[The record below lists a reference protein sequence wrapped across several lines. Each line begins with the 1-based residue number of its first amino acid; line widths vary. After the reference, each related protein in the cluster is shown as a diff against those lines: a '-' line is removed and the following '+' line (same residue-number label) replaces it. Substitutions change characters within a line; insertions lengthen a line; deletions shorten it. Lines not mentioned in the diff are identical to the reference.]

1 VSSLQPRTQPPQQRP
16 PRSIAL
22 ANGGV
27 ALLIL
32 VVVAAFGVAVSQS
45 APPPIAAFA
54 PDVQQHAH
62 QKSLTGQ
69 QGAGAL
75 GASTPT
81 GVPASPTPTAAGAT
95 HTPRPTPTQNALAGR
110 PVSLRCYGS
119 SPPHQTEDPQS
130 PPCKQSFDGD
140 NGGATGPGVSRD
152 TIRVAWPQLSDGFP
166 PPDNTTVVQ
175 DLATYVNAHF
185 QFYGRK
191 IQLVPLA
198 VTGGSLGKATA
209 QQQIADADKAASMG
223 VFASIGYAPEG
234 GTAYYYDNELARR
247 GVVSVNSAPL
257 LQTEAQLAA
266 TQYTWSTVP
275 GYDRVEANLGNLY
288 CHQLKGAQPAYAGP
302 PTPPAQSW
310 GPRKVAVYYETTTN
324 NIAID
329 AQPLV
334 DTLSACG
341 VQVTAQALTDS
352 SSATTAAVNDMQQH
366 GVTTVAC
373 LCAPG
378 QLGNLMKSATNQ
390 AFFPEWLVTNEQF
403 LTQDVS
409 SEASYPNEHQG
420 HIIGIDF
427 NNEVLDP
434 QNEFWYRAV
443 REVDPSFAY
452 QQTSQDQYGY
462 YRYEELLLL
471 ADGIQQAG
479 PRLTAESFQQGLYA
493 TRFGNDGHGAA
504 PYYQA
509 AVSFGPGKHSFYDD
523 AAAVWYSA
531 GAQSY
536 TTNQGNTGSY
546 CYSRGGQRSADWSQ
560 PPPPAFYDTSAAC
573 RGG

>member
-1 VSSLQPRTQPPQQRP
+1 VNLPQQQRP
-16 PRSIAL
+16 PRSIAI

-32 VVVAAFGVAVSQS
+32 VVVAAFGVAVSRS

-54 PDVQQHAH
+54 PEVQQHAH
-62 QKSLTGQ
+62 QKSLQGQ
-69 QGAGAL
+69 QNAGAL

-81 GVPASPTPTAAGAT
+81 GVPTSPAPTAAGT
-95 HTPRPTPTQNALAGR
+95 TPTPRPTPTQNLLAGR
-110 PVSLRCYGS
+110 PASVRCYGS
-119 SPPHQTEDPQS
+119 PPRQIEDPQS

-140 NGGATGPGVSRD
+140 NGGATAPGVSRD
-152 TIRVAWPQLSDGFP
+152 TIRIAWPHLDKGFP
-166 PPDNTTVVQ
+166 PPDDDRVVQ
-175 DLATYVNAHF
+175 DLTNYMNAHF

-191 IQLVPLA
+191 IAVVPVT
-198 VTGGSLGKATA
+198 VTGGAFGTA
-209 QQQIADADKAASMG
+209 SAQEQVADADAVAGSG
-223 VFASIGYAPEG
+223 AFASIGYAPEG

-247 GVVSVNSAPL
+247 GVVSINSAPL

-288 CHQLKGAQPAYAGP
+288 CRQLKGGRPAYAGP
-302 PTPPAQSW
+302 PTPPATSW
-310 GPRKVAVYYETTTN
+310 GSRKVAVYYETTTN
-324 NIAID
+324 GIPVD

-334 DTLSACG
+334 DTLNACG
-341 VQVTAQALTDS
+341 EQVTGQALS
-352 SSATTAAVNDMQQH
+352 GGKETAAVNDMQQH

-373 LCAPG
+373 LCSAT
-378 QLGNLMKSATNQ
+378 QLGPLMNAASNQ
-390 AFFPEWLVTNEQF
+390 AYFPEWLVSNEQF
-403 LTQDVS
+403 LTYD
-409 SEASYPNEHQG
+409 ASPQASFPAQQQG
-420 HIIGIDF
+420 HVIGVDF

-443 REVDPSFAY
+443 REVDPAFAY
-452 QQTSQDQYGY
+452 QQTSQNIYSY

-479 PRLTAESFQQGLYA
+479 PALAASSFQQGLYA
-493 TRFGNDGHGAA
+493 TQFANTGHGAA

-509 AVSFGPGKHSFYDD
+509 AVSFAPGKHSFYDD

-531 GAQSY
+531 AAQSY
-536 TTNQGNTGSY
+536 TTNQGNPGSY
-546 CYSRGGQRSADWSQ
+546 CYSRGGQRSVDWSR
-560 PPPPAFYDTSAAC
+560 PPPPAFYDTSTAC